1 MYRVN
6 NVVLW
11 VSRSDEIIRASSLS
25 AILFP
30 SATFHLIAVI
40 PRIKSR
46 FFLTSLYSEVMQSIV
61 HEALDSVEL
70 ELLRRGIH
78 VIRKV
83 ILRGRAPGAV
93 ANYAEKVDADLIV
106 SATAVELSEEEIIEN
121 PVAKLLNVVQR
132 PVLIYTALSR
142 ISEMPNSIAIVSRSR
157 VPNIALGFALNL
169 AHGRNIDL
177 TLFLTE
183 KLSPGELETLSM
195 YNRRYGARV
204 FIEVLKTSREELT
217 KDVAKLTREH
227 DLLIVDRALF
237 EEYRPL
243 PPKRKILGDLEKI
256 LIAVSHSPLLFV

>member
-11 VSRSDEIIRASSLS
+11 VFRSEEVVRAASLS

-30 SATFHLIAVI
+30 SATFHLVAVI
-40 PRIKSR
+40 PRVKSR
-46 FFLTSLYSEVMQSIV
+46 FFLTSLYSEIVQSIAR
-61 HEALDSVEL
+61 EALENVEL

-78 VIRKV
+78 VIRKNV
-83 ILRGRAPGAV
+83 LHGGAPEAV
-93 ANYAEKVDADLIV
+93 ASYAEKVDADLIV

-121 PVAKLLNVVQR
+121 PVAKLLNVVHR
-132 PVLIYTALSR
+132 PVLIYTALSK

-169 AHGRNIDL
+169 AHRRDIDL

-183 KLSPGELETLSM
+183 RPSPSELETLSV
-195 YNRRYGARV
+195 YSHRYGTRV
-204 FIEVLKTSREELT
+204 FIEVLKISREELA
-217 KDVAKLTREH
+217 KDVAKLTKEH
-227 DLLIVDRALF
+227 DLVIVDRALF

-243 PPKRKILGDLEKI
+243 PPKRRILGDLEKI